1 VGISHLKKI
10 WLRWYIVQNF
20 GRLGNLKFFV
30 VALRNKC
37 RRVKKIEG
45 KLIWSNAHYN
55 FKIFGV
61 LPVVWEQEC
70 WNISMCMCLC
80 GIFINVCVTHSL
92 WHWEYTVDWV
102 WQQCCS
108 ILRILWLRVRGETCV
123 QGYHKSL
130 IIMNHQ
136 LCFWGLYVY
145 QAAYTMAYP
154 VLSQM
159 TKFTLSHFTTQS
171 LQ

>member
-1 VGISHLKKI
+1 MLQS
-10 WLRWYIVQNF
+10 Q
-20 GRLGNLKFFV
+20 
-30 VALRNKC
+30 
-37 RRVKKIEG
+37 KIEG

-61 LPVVWEQEC
+61 LPVVWKQEC
-70 WNISMCMCLC
+70 WNISMCLC
-80 GIFINVCVTHSL
+80 GIFINVCVTLGL
-92 WHWEYTVDWV
+92 WHWEYTIDWG
-102 WQQCCS
+102 WEQCS
-108 ILRILWLRVRGETCV
+108 SVLRILWLKVRGETCV

-145 QAAYTMAYP
+145 QVAYMMAYP

-159 TKFTLSHFTTQS
+159 TKFTLLDYYTVTVVTILTF
-171 LQ
+171 LLWLC